1 MQTEAA
7 AETGTPA
14 DKAEPQP
21 RPGRPPCPRRGAGG
35 SGRAVRPAAW
45 VAVCGGRHVRSL
57 GELQPPRR
65 PGPPT
70 PCSCLTCVFQGQQA
84 RELGRGGGEQAGTG
98 VRPQRGLARPD
109 PCARRGALSH
119 DLGRPCCLPGTS
131 PHRTCLRPARPPRPL
146 LPLGPSPAPQ
156 GSLWGRHWP
165 SRHGG
170 RAEGPGQAA
179 LPCCRPRKGRRTR
192 KITRGSFSA
201 TGKLPL
207 A

>member
-1 MQTEAA
+1 MQT
-7 AETGTPA
+7 GRWLL
-14 DKAEPQP
+14 
-21 RPGRPPCPRRGAGG
+21 RPGHRLTRPSPSPAPEGRPVRGGGRGAPGVPLARRPGSRCAGG
-35 SGRAVRPAAW
+35 VTSAAW
-45 VAVCGGRHVRSL
+45 VSCSL
-57 GELQPPRR
+57 RAARVPR
-65 PGPPT
+65 T
-70 PCSCLTCVFQGQQA
+70 PRSCLTCVFQGQQA

-109 PCARRGALSH
+109 PCARRGAASH
-119 DLGRPCCLPGTS
+119 DLGRPCPG
-131 PHRTCLRPARPPRPL
+131 RRPTEPASVPPRPPRPL
-146 LPLGPSPAPQ
+146 VPLGPSPAPQ

-192 KITRGSFSA
+192 KITTGSFSA

>member
-21 RPGRPPCPRRGAGG
+21 RPGGPPCPRRGAGG
-35 SGRAVRPAAW
+35 SGGAVRPAAW
-45 VAVCGGRHVRSL
+45 VAVCGGVTSAAWVSCSLRAARVPPHRAPVSHAFSRGNRRASWDVAGGSRPGQASARSVASRAL
-57 GELQPPRR
+57 TRVPAGAPCLTTSVVPAACPGRR
-65 PGPPT
+65 PTEPASVPP
-70 PCSCLTCVFQGQQA
+70 
-84 RELGRGGGEQAGTG
+84 
-98 VRPQRGLARPD
+98 
-109 PCARRGALSH
+109 
-119 DLGRPCCLPGTS
+119 
-131 PHRTCLRPARPPRPL
+131 RPPRPL

-170 RAEGPGQAA
+170 RAEGPRQAA

>member
-21 RPGRPPCPRRGAGG
+21 RPGGPPCPRRGAGG
-35 SGRAVRPAAW
+35 SGGAVRPAAW

-70 PCSCLTCVFQGQQA
+70 PRSCLTCVFQGQQA
-84 RELGRGGGEQAGTG
+84 RELGRGRGEQAGTG

-109 PCARRGALSH
+109 ACARRGATSR
-119 DLGRPCCLPGTS
+119 DLGRPCPG
-131 PHRTCLRPARPPRPL
+131 RRPTEPASVPPRPPRPL